1 MPIAPPPVTYQ
12 CSACGWS
19 KTVAPR
25 SDALMPGEYFS
36 VCPGCGYAP
45 LDTVTAN
52 VLRAAIAKMALRV
65 RPVQR

>member
-1 MPIAPPPVTYQ
+1 
-12 CSACGWS
+12 
-19 KTVAPR
+19 
-25 SDALMPGEYFS
+25 MPGEYFS